1 MARIPDG
8 NYPAIPCKIGE
19 SPVAQLGVSKAK
31 KSPQVLIWF
40 QVTDGPYKGSRVP
53 WFGYFSKDS
62 AERTIGALRLCG
74 FSGQD
79 IYDIENQKLDGS
91 VLVTVENASY
101 QGKSNCRVAWV
112 NDPSYTGE
120 IEIEGLDA
128 KATKTLDSVLKGL
141 LG

>member
-8 NYPAIPCKIGE
+8 EYPIKPVQIGDA
-19 SPVAQLGVSKAK
+19 PIARLGVSKAK
-31 KSPQVLIWF
+31 KSPQVLVWF
-40 QVTDGPYKGSRVP
+40 EVTDGPCKGARLP

-62 AERTIGALRLCG
+62 AERTIQSLRQIG

-79 IYDIENQKLDGS
+79 IYDVENQTLDGNAIG
-91 VLVTVENASY
+91 VVENKVY
-101 QGKSNCRVAWV
+101 DGKKQCRIAWV

-120 IEIEGLDA
+120 IKIETLSSGARKSLDN
-128 KATKTLDSVLKGL
+128 VLKGI